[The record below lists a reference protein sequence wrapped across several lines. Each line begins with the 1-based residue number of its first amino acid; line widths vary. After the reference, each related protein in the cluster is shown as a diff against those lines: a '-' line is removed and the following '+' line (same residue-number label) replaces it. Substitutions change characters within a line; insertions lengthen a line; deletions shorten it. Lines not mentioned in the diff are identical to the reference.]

1 MSAQL
6 TGFPTLKPA
15 FVIKANIGA
24 VSPVGLIHTGS
35 TSLHFEVTSG
45 TIETVPGFEPAF
57 KAEVKF
63 AADWF
68 TIDHDKKNG
77 RVDIRCIAKTAEGHA
92 IDLRS
97 QGVIELA
104 PPMAKIF
111 SMDPEM
117 KTTPFGYTTAWATM
131 TVADPALK
139 SLESSTFVGN
149 SRIIVAETGIT
160 IEVRQS
166 LVVPSTVDE

>member
-1 MSAQL
+1 M
-6 TGFPTLKPA
+6 
-15 FVIKANIGA
+15 
-24 VSPVGLIHTGS
+24 
-35 TSLHFEVTSG
+35 
-45 TIETVPGFEPAF
+45 PGFEPAF

-117 KTTPFGYTTAWATM
+117 KTTPFGYTSEYHLSHPPSPL
-131 TVADPALK
+131 D
-139 SLESSTFVGN
+139 
-149 SRIIVAETGIT
+149 GIC
-160 IEVRQS
+160 R
-166 LVVPSTVDE
+166 P